1 MLENFSIDKN
11 MAKLILFQRV
21 ELLNS
26 FQKKIR
32 KIFGRYL
39 FTNFMIKFFLNIKK
53 IESIYYNRMLEEFNE
68 IKGEIEI
75 SNKSILSIGGGLGGL
90 ELILSSYFKQANF
103 SIIERNYISKKIIY
117 GWDSNNAEAYNSLDL
132 TFKFLKT
139 NGMPQNNFQIYDFD
153 KQNLPFKK
161 FDIIISLYSL
171 DYHYDFNVYE
181 DYFRKIT
188 TKNTKFIFDTIRPD
202 NYFDK
207 KFEYT
212 KVISSHHQTSQKSK
226 RLVCIG
232 FK

>member
-1 MLENFSIDKN
+1 MLKNFSIDKN

-39 FTNFMIKFFLNIKK
+39 FKNFMIKFFLNIKK

-117 GWDSNNAEAYNSLDL
+117 GWDNNNSEAYNILDL
-132 TFKFLKT
+132 TFKFLT
-139 NGMPQNNFQIYDFD
+139 NNGMLQNNFKIYDFD
-153 KQNLPFKK
+153 KKNLPTKK

-171 DYHYDFNVYE
+171 DYHYDFKVYE
-181 DYFRKIT
+181 DYFREIS
-188 TKNTKFIFDTIRPD
+188 TKNTKFIFDTIRSD
-202 NYFDK
+202 YFYK
-207 KFEYT
+207 KFEYV
-212 KVISSHHQTSQKSK
+212 KIIANHHQTLHQSK
-226 RLVCIG
+226 RLICIG

>member
-1 MLENFSIDKN
+1 MLKNFSIDKN
-11 MAKLILFQRV
+11 MAKLILFQRT
-21 ELLNS
+21 ELLNN

-39 FTNFMIKFFLNIKK
+39 FKNFMIKFFLNIKK

-117 GWDSNNAEAYNSLDL
+117 GWDNNNSEAYNILDL
-132 TFKFLKT
+132 TFKFLT
-139 NGMPQNNFQIYDFD
+139 NNGMSQNNFEIYDFD
-153 KQNLPFKK
+153 KKKLPIKK
-161 FDIIISLYSL
+161 FDVIISLYSL
-171 DYHYDFNVYE
+171 DYHYDFKVYE
-181 DYFRKIT
+181 NYFRKIS

-202 NYFDK
+202 YFYK
-207 KFEYT
+207 KFENV
-212 KVISSHHQTSQKSK
+212 KIIAVHHQTVHRSK
-226 RLVCIG
+226 RLTCIG

>member
-1 MLENFSIDKN
+1 MLKNFSIDKN
-11 MAKLILFQRV
+11 MAKLILFQRT

-26 FQKKIR
+26 FQKKTR

-39 FTNFMIKFFLNIKK
+39 FKNFMINFFLNIKK

-117 GWDSNNAEAYNSLDL
+117 GWDNNNSEAYNILDL
-132 TFKFLKT
+132 TFKFLT
-139 NGMPQNNFQIYDFD
+139 NNGMSQNNFKIYDFD
-153 KQNLPFKK
+153 KKNLPIKK
-161 FDIIISLYSL
+161 FDMIISLYSL
-171 DYHYDFNVYE
+171 DYHYDFKVYE
-181 DYFRKIT
+181 DYFREISI
-188 TKNTKFIFDTIRPD
+188 KNTKFIFDTIRPD
-202 NYFDK
+202 YFYK
-207 KFEYT
+207 KFEYV
-212 KVISSHHQTSQKSK
+212 KIIANQHQVLHRSK

>member
-1 MLENFSIDKN
+1 MLRNFSIDKN
-11 MAKLILFQRV
+11 MAKLIFLQRT
-21 ELLNS
+21 ELLNN

-32 KIFGRYL
+32 KMFGRYL
-39 FTNFMIKFFLNIKK
+39 FTNFMIEYFLNIKK

-90 ELILSSYFKQANF
+90 ELILFSYFKQGNF

-117 GWDSNNAEAYNSLDL
+117 GWDSNNSEAYNNLDL
-132 TFKFLKT
+132 TFKFLTT
-139 NGMPQNNFQIYDFD
+139 NGMSQNNFKIYDFD
-153 KQNLPFKK
+153 KKNLPIKK

-171 DYHYDFNVYE
+171 DYHYDFKVYE
-181 DYFRKIT
+181 DYFREIP

-202 NYFDK
+202 YFDK
-207 KFEYT
+207 KFEYV
-212 KVISSHHQTSQKSK
+212 KVISNHHQTVHQSK
-226 RLVCIG
+226 RLICLG

>member
-1 MLENFSIDKN
+1 MLKNFSIDKN
-11 MAKLILFQRV
+11 MAKLILFQRT
-21 ELLNS
+21 ELLSN

-39 FTNFMIKFFLNIKK
+39 FTNFMLEYFLNIKK
-53 IESIYYNRMLEEFNE
+53 IESIYYNKMLEEFNK

-90 ELILSSYFKQANF
+90 ELILFSYFNQANF

-117 GWDSNNAEAYNSLDL
+117 GWDSNNLEAYNSLDL
-132 TFKFLKT
+132 TFKFLTT
-139 NGMPQNNFQIYDFD
+139 NGMPQNNFKIYDFD
-153 KQNLPFKK
+153 KKNLPIKK

-171 DYHYDFNVYE
+171 DYHYDFKVYE

-202 NYFDK
+202 YFDK
-207 KFEYT
+207 KFEYV
-212 KVISSHHQTSQKSK
+212 KFISNHLQTVHQSK
-226 RLVCIG
+226 RLICIG

>member
-1 MLENFSIDKN
+1 MAKNFSIDKN

-117 GWDSNNAEAYNSLDL
+117 GWDNNNSEAYNILDL
-132 TFKFLKT
+132 TFKFLT
-139 NGMPQNNFQIYDFD
+139 NNGMSQNNFKIYDFE
-153 KQNLPFKK
+153 KKNLPIKK
-161 FDIIISLYSL
+161 FDMIISLYSL
-171 DYHYDFNVYE
+171 DYHYDFKVYE
-181 DYFRKIT
+181 DYFREIS

-202 NYFDK
+202 YFYK
-207 KFEYT
+207 KFEYV
-212 KVISSHHQTSQKSK
+212 KIIANHHQTVHKSK
-226 RLVCIG
+226 RLICIG
-232 FK
+232 LK

>member
-1 MLENFSIDKN
+1 MLKNFSIDKN

-26 FQKKIR
+26 FQNKIR

-39 FTNFMIKFFLNIKK
+39 FTNFMIEYFLNIKK
-53 IESIYYNRMLEEFNE
+53 IESIYYNKMLEEFNK

-90 ELILSSYFKQANF
+90 ELILFSYFNQANF

-117 GWDSNNAEAYNSLDL
+117 GWDSNNSEAYNSLDL
-132 TFKFLKT
+132 TFKFLTT
-139 NGMPQNNFQIYDFD
+139 NGMPQNNFKIYDFD
-153 KQNLPFKK
+153 KKNLPIKK

-171 DYHYDFNVYE
+171 DYHYDFKVYE

-202 NYFDK
+202 YFDK
-207 KFEYT
+207 KFEYV
-212 KVISSHHQTSQKSK
+212 KFISNHLQTVHQSK
-226 RLVCIG
+226 RLICIG

>member
-1 MLENFSIDKN
+1 MLKNFSIDKN

-39 FTNFMIKFFLNIKK
+39 FKNFMINFFLNIKK

-90 ELILSSYFKQANF
+90 DLILSSYFKQANF

-117 GWDSNNAEAYNSLDL
+117 GWDNNNSEAYNILDL
-132 TFKFLKT
+132 TFKFLT
-139 NGMPQNNFQIYDFD
+139 NNGMSQNNFKIYDFD
-153 KQNLPFKK
+153 KKNLPIKK
-161 FDIIISLYSL
+161 FDMIISLYSL
-171 DYHYDFNVYE
+171 DYHYDFKVYE
-181 DYFRKIT
+181 DYFREIS

-202 NYFDK
+202 YFYK
-207 KFEYT
+207 KFENV
-212 KVISSHHQTSQKSK
+212 KIIENHHQTVHRSK
-226 RLVCIG
+226 RLICIG

>member
-1 MLENFSIDKN
+1 
-11 MAKLILFQRV
+11 MAKLILFQRT
-21 ELLNS
+21 ELLSN

-39 FTNFMIKFFLNIKK
+39 FTNFMIEYFLNIKK

-103 SIIERNYISKKIIY
+103 LIIERNYISKKIIY
-117 GWDSNNAEAYNSLDL
+117 GWDNNNSEAYNILDL
-132 TFKFLKT
+132 TFKFLT
-139 NGMPQNNFQIYDFD
+139 NNGMSQNNFKIYDFD
-153 KQNLPFKK
+153 KKNLPIKK
-161 FDIIISLYSL
+161 FDIVISLYSL
-171 DYHYDFNVYE
+171 DYHYDFKVYE

-202 NYFDK
+202 YFDK
-207 KFEYT
+207 KFEYV
-212 KVISSHHQTSQKSK
+212 KFISNHLQTVHQSK
-226 RLVCIG
+226 RLICIG